1 MPTGSLRGPE
11 GRTRRQRRDRA
22 NRVVLTVEEISALTA
37 RRAALAAQG
46 FSRRRPATVTR
57 AHVAKVVDRL
67 GVVQI
72 DSVNVLCRSH
82 YLPFFSRLGPYDTAL
97 VDRAAHRAPRGLVEY
112 WAHEA
117 SYVAP
122 TTHRLLRWRMERA
135 AHDAWGSVRAIA
147 ADRPDL
153 LEAVEEFVAATGPV
167 TARELEAALAPDAL
181 RRKDH
186 WGWNWSDVK
195 TACEHLFFA
204 GRLSAAGRTPQFER
218 RYDLTERV
226 LPAGV
231 RDLPVPS
238 ADDAVRELV
247 RIAARATGV
256 ATGASLRDYFR
267 LKPEPARRALA
278 ELVEA
283 GELEPV
289 RVRGWAPHR
298 PAYRYPGTPAPRVRA
313 RALLSPFDPLVWHRD
328 RTEEVFGVTVRL
340 EFYVPR
346 EKRVHGY
353 YVTPFLLGEAIVAR
367 VDLKSDRDAR
377 VLRVESAWAEPGA
390 PAGTAE
396 QLAAELRTTAGW
408 LGLDDVVVAPRGDLA
423 AQLTAAVARTDD

>member
-1 MPTGSLRGPE
+1 
-11 GRTRRQRRDRA
+11 
-22 NRVVLTVEEISALTA
+22 VEEITARQA

-46 FSRRRPATVTR
+46 FSRRRPATVTAAGVDR
-57 AHVAKVVDRL
+57 VVERL

-97 VDRAAHRAPRGLVEY
+97 VDRAADRAPRRLVEY

-122 TTHRLLRWRMERA
+122 ATHRLLRWRMERA
-135 AHDAWGSVRAIA
+135 AQDAWGGVRSIA
-147 ADRPDL
+147 HERPDL
-153 LEAVEEFVAATGPV
+153 LDAVLEHVAVHGPA
-167 TARELEAALAPDAL
+167 TARLLEAALAPEAG
-181 RRKDH
+181 RSKDN

-195 TACEHLFFA
+195 RACEHLFFA
-204 GRLSAAGRTPQFER
+204 GRLSAAGRTQQFER
-218 RYDLTERV
+218 LYDLTERV
-226 LPAGV
+226 LPPAVAALPDPEPAAAV
-231 RDLPVPS
+231 RDLV
-238 ADDAVRELV
+238 L
-247 RIAARATGV
+247 IAARATGV

-267 LKPEPARRALA
+267 LRPEQFRPAVA

-289 RVRGWAPHR
+289 RVRGWAAHR
-298 PAYRYPGTPAPRVRA
+298 AAYRIPGTPSPRVRA
-313 RALLSPFDPLVWHRD
+313 RALLTPFDPLVWHRD

-353 YVTPFLLGEAIVAR
+353 YVLPFLLGEDIVGR
-367 VDLKSDRDAR
+367 VDLKADRTGSG
-377 VLRVESAWAEPGA
+377 VLRVEAAWAEPEA
-390 PAGTAE
+390 PAETAE
-396 QLAAELRTTAGW
+396 ELAAELRELADW
-408 LGLDDVVVAPRGDLA
+408 LGLAGVAVAGHGDLA
-423 AQLTAAVARTDD
+423 SALGAAFRRSGH